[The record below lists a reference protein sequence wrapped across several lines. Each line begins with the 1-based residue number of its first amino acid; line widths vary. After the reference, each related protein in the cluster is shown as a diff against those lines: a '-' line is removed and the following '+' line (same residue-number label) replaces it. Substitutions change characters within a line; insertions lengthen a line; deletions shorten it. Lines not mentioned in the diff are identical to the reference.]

1 MNFTL
6 SVTRQCFFY
15 KRAHILYRIYRKFD
29 SKQTKGNFSLLEEE
43 RSMLSMALLA
53 KGFSA
58 NSTKTDEI
66 NQAVEHIHH
75 AKKDPHFIGFDPSE
89 ISKDKVLAKIDWAA
103 IVFNG
108 EAMDAIN
115 EDTTLQYAIPKEGSF
130 MWVTSSSRKTASLT
144 QPRKKSTVWY
154 SCATWATPPSSS
166 MQLGQ
171 PSRRTK

>member
-1 MNFTL
+1 
-6 SVTRQCFFY
+6 
-15 KRAHILYRIYRKFD
+15 
-29 SKQTKGNFSLLEEE
+29 
-43 RSMLSMALLA
+43 MLSMALLA

-89 ISKDKVLAKIDWAA
+89 ISRDKVLAKIDWAA

-115 EDTTLQYAIPKEGSF
+115 EDSTLQYAIPKEGSF
-130 MWVTSSSRKTASLT
+130 MWRPYGIPARPGRRLQALRCSLDNR
-144 QPRKKSTVWY
+144 QDALNNEARVFSKFAVAIKGP
-154 SCATWATPPSSS
+154 
-166 MQLGQ
+166 L
-171 PSRRTK
+171 

>member
-1 MNFTL
+1 
-6 SVTRQCFFY
+6 
-15 KRAHILYRIYRKFD
+15 
-29 SKQTKGNFSLLEEE
+29 
-43 RSMLSMALLA
+43 MLSMALLA

-89 ISKDKVLAKIDWAA
+89 ISK
-103 IVFNG
+103 
-108 EAMDAIN
+108 
-115 EDTTLQYAIPKEGSF
+115 
-130 MWVTSSSRKTASLT
+130 KTASLT

>member
-1 MNFTL
+1 
-6 SVTRQCFFY
+6 
-15 KRAHILYRIYRKFD
+15 
-29 SKQTKGNFSLLEEE
+29 
-43 RSMLSMALLA
+43 MLSMALLA

-115 EDTTLQYAIPKEGSF
+115 EVPTRRAASTS
-130 MWVTSSSRKTASLT
+130 TSSSRKTASLT